1 MAAVAL
7 TIRDYTSLP
16 GEYDAATFTWLF
28 PMITTKNSHG
38 KDITWRVFVRGVR
51 PRDTTTFIDILPEL
65 QNKPS
70 DVYGWISVA
79 SGVTGGV
86 TRAVTPTI
94 VTTGK
99 NIGKKSATNPVCQ
112 AMRDALSLHNKQLK
126 KYTDNYDGGAP
137 PAKRYPPMLAQV
149 YSQQIEQPTE
159 KVYLQRKYNGVRSV
173 ACLETINGIPQ
184 VSMYSRTKG
193 TYPGLDY
200 IKAELLPILTQ
211 HPTYFLDG
219 EIYKHGAKLQD
230 ISGQARRGGE
240 YADAD
245 KLNYFVYD
253 MFDSADMSLPYH
265 QRKQLLDALGLG
277 PWVRCVETEYIE
289 PADIDQYYRRYLLE
303 GYEGA
308 MVRIADKPYQP
319 SDNGRHSKYLLKIKE
334 TLDHEYKVVDW
345 TTGDKGK
352 AASALMIICEVIG
365 VTGEAIRF
373 PVTPAMTLDERNAL
387 AALMP
392 TIEND
397 HRTHFENHYK
407 DTMIIVYYDEI
418 SRDGVPQ
425 RARTKLEKRVD

>member
-1 MAAVAL
+1 MASVSL
-7 TIRDYTSLP
+7 TIRDYTKLP
-16 GEYDAATFTWLF
+16 GEYDPTTFTWLF
-28 PMITTKNSHG
+28 PLITTKNSHG
-38 KDITWRVFVRGVR
+38 KNITWRVFVRAIQG
-51 PRDTTTFIDILPEL
+51 DEFIDMLPEL
-65 QNKPS
+65 QNMPS
-70 DVYGWISVA
+70 TVHGWISVA
-79 SGVTGGV
+79 SGVSGGV

-94 VTTGK
+94 VTIGK
-99 NIGKKSATNPVCQ
+99 NLGKKSATNPVCQ

-126 KYTDNYDGGAP
+126 KYTDTYDGDVAP
-137 PAKRYPPMLAQV
+137 VAKRYPPMLAQV
-149 YSQQIEQPTE
+149 YSQQLELPTE
-159 KVYLQRKYNGVRSV
+159 KIYLQRKYNGVRAV
-173 ACLETINGIPQ
+173 ACLEMKDGVPQ

-200 IKAELLPILTQ
+200 IKAELLPVLTL
-211 HPTYFLDG
+211 HPTYCLDG

-240 YADAD
+240 YTDAD

-253 MFDSADMSLPYH
+253 MFDSSDMSLPYH
-265 QRKQLLDALGLG
+265 QRKQLLDALRLG

-289 PADIDQYYRRYLLE
+289 PANIDQYYRRYLLE

-319 SDNGRHSKYLLKIKE
+319 SDNGRHSKFLLKIKE
-334 TLDHEYKVVDW
+334 TLDHEYRVVDW

-352 AASALMIICEVIG
+352 AAGALMIICEVIG
-365 VTGEAIRF
+365 SNGEPIRF

-397 HRTHFENHYK
+397 SRTHFENHYK
-407 DTMIIVYYDEI
+407 DKEIIVYYDEI